1 MLHYSNTVHVFLIS
15 SINLN
20 ARAFCMVRSFLI
32 FTQLEF
38 GCAYSPFLWLFACN
52 FTKNMTELMYLQLL
66 TYPSLQRNKFL
77 LIIALTFISQVTCLR
92 TLLLSCVLTLKKVE
106 WIHVSWRLL
115 GLYRNITMM
124 LTFWASDPLILQLLL
139 FPVAWKTFKF

>member
-1 MLHYSNTVHVFLIS
+1 MLHYSNTVHIFLIS

-20 ARAFCMVRSFLI
+20 ARVFCMVRSFLI
-32 FTQLEF
+32 FKQLGF

-52 FTKNMTELMYLQLL
+52 FIKNMTELMYLQLL
-66 TYPSLQRNKFL
+66 TYPPLQRNKFI
-77 LIIALTFISQVTCLR
+77 LIITLTSISWVTCLR
-92 TLLLSCVLTLKKVE
+92 TPLLSCVLILKKVE

-115 GLYRNITMM
+115 DLYRNITMM

-139 FPVAWKTFKF
+139 FSVAWKTFKF